1 MRKKDIENIK
11 QKYQQ
16 YLKQQRQQQHFDKE
30 REYCWWKQP
39 KKYKKSYL
47 RGGECSE
54 PEIEQKEY
62 VPEEKEEIEEPKK
75 ETKRPVQRRNNIFD
89 YLNNNAKRN
98 KR

>member
-1 MRKKDIENIK
+1 MTKKENTIDENS
-11 QKYQQ
+11 Q
-16 YLKQQRQQQHFDKE
+16 
-30 REYCWWKQP
+30 

-47 RGGECSE
+47 WGRECSE

-75 ETKRPVQRRNNIFD
+75 ETKRPAQRRNNIFD